1 MASMGMGSL
10 LSVGNGSD
18 EPSKLIVM
26 KYEGGPAKQAPYCL
40 VGKGITFD
48 TGGISLK
55 PQKAWSP

>member
-26 KYEGGPAKQAPYCL
+26 KYEGGPAKQAPYA
-40 VGKGITFD
+40 
-48 TGGISLK
+48 SLEK
-55 PQKAWSP
+55 VLRLIRVVSHSNQPRAWSP